1 MRAVSQASA
10 GCFSANYT
18 VTFIVDSMIECVERC
33 SSSRLGWQSLVGG
46 GSIGVAFR
54 RASPLGKSHFSMR
67 TSKAHSSKSE
77 RGVSASKRV
86 EAHLR
91 KAIHAGKLRPRQRII
106 EEDLAREL
114 EVSRGP
120 VREALLRL
128 ERDGLVVTT
137 SRRGTFIRD
146 ISLAEIGVIFRMRA
160 KLEGLCVRYMKENPS
175 VDCAELLGRALKK
188 LKGAAAKN
196 NEEQFFHAD
205 MELHRTIWKA
215 SNQPLLYR
223 TLNLLMN
230 PYIYIIARAYSSR
243 IPLVNRRENHEQY
256 VRMVLKTPLDKIED
270 EVEQYFAGLYSRLFD
285 QSSIFPAFDSGN
297 WADEL
302 ESPLTLS

>member
-1 MRAVSQASA
+1 LPVGTQVLTKKPLSMRNSKTHSSKPERAVSAS
-10 GCFSANYT
+10 
-18 VTFIVDSMIECVERC
+18 
-33 SSSRLGWQSLVGG
+33 Q
-46 GSIGVAFR
+46 
-54 RASPLGKSHFSMR
+54 
-67 TSKAHSSKSE
+67 
-77 RGVSASKRV
+77 RV

-114 EVSRGP
+114 DVSRGP

-137 SRRGTFIRD
+137 SRRGTFVRD

-160 KLEGLCVRYMKENPS
+160 KLEGLCVRYMRENPS
-175 VDCAELLGRALKK
+175 VDCADLLGRALKK
-188 LKGAAAKN
+188 LKTAAAKN
-196 NEEQFFHAD
+196 NEEQFFQAD
-205 MELHRTIWKA
+205 MELHRTIWKT

-230 PYIYIIARAYSSR
+230 PHIFIIARAYSSR

-256 VRMVLKTPLDKIED
+256 VRMVLKTPLDKIEA
-270 EVEQYFAGLYSRLFD
+270 EVERYFGGLYFRVFD
-285 QSSIFPAFDSGN
+285 QSLVFPTLDAGD

-302 ESPLTLS
+302 EDWRKVR

>member
-1 MRAVSQASA
+1 
-10 GCFSANYT
+10 
-18 VTFIVDSMIECVERC
+18 
-33 SSSRLGWQSLVGG
+33 
-46 GSIGVAFR
+46 
-54 RASPLGKSHFSMR
+54 MR
-67 TSKAHSSKSE
+67 TSKSHSAKPE
-77 RGVSASKRV
+77 RGVSASKKV

-106 EEDLAREL
+106 EEDLAKEL
-114 EVSRGP
+114 QVSRGP

-160 KLEGLCVRYMKENPS
+160 KLEGLCVRYMRENS
-175 VDCAELLGRALKK
+175 SIDSAELLNRALKK
-188 LKGAAAKN
+188 LKTAAAKS

-230 PYIYIIARAYSSR
+230 PYIFIIARAYSSR
-243 IPLVNRRENHEQY
+243 IPLANRRDNHEQY
-256 VRMVLKTPLDKIED
+256 VRMVLKTPLDKIEG
-270 EVEQYFAGLYSRLFD
+270 EVEQYFGGLYYRTFD
-285 QSSIFPAFDSGN
+285 HSSPFPGFAHDDWTDHIEGQFGS
-297 WADEL
+297 
-302 ESPLTLS
+302 LS

>member
-1 MRAVSQASA
+1 
-10 GCFSANYT
+10 
-18 VTFIVDSMIECVERC
+18 
-33 SSSRLGWQSLVGG
+33 
-46 GSIGVAFR
+46 
-54 RASPLGKSHFSMR
+54 MR
-67 TSKAHSSKSE
+67 TPKTHPAKPD
-77 RGVSASKRV
+77 RGISASKRV

-91 KAIHAGKLRPRQRII
+91 HAIHAGKLRPRQRII

-114 EVSRGP
+114 TVSRGP
-120 VREALLRL
+120 VREAILRL

-146 ISLAEIGVIFRMRA
+146 ISLTEIDVIFRMRA
-160 KLEGLCVRYMKENPS
+160 KLEGLCVRYMREIPS
-175 VDCAELLGRALKK
+175 HDPAALLGRALKK
-188 LKGAAAKN
+188 LKTAAAKN
-196 NEEQFFHAD
+196 HEEQFFQAD

-230 PYIYIIARAYSSR
+230 PYIFIIARAYSSR

-270 EVEQYFAGLYSRLFD
+270 EVEQYFGGLYTRTFD
-285 QSSIFPAFDSGN
+285 QSAVFPGFATDDWN
-297 WADEL
+297 E
-302 ESPLTLS
+302 EQR

>member
-1 MRAVSQASA
+1 
-10 GCFSANYT
+10 
-18 VTFIVDSMIECVERC
+18 
-33 SSSRLGWQSLVGG
+33 
-46 GSIGVAFR
+46 
-54 RASPLGKSHFSMR
+54 MR
-67 TSKAHSSKSE
+67 TSKSHSAKPE
-77 RGVSASKRV
+77 RGVSASKKV

-106 EEDLAREL
+106 EEDLAKEL
-114 EVSRGP
+114 QVSRGP

-160 KLEGLCVRYMKENPS
+160 KLEGLCVRYMRENS
-175 VDCAELLGRALKK
+175 SIDSAELLNRALKK
-188 LKGAAAKN
+188 LKTAAAKS

-223 TLNLLMN
+223 MLNLLMN
-230 PYIYIIARAYSSR
+230 PYIFIIARAYSSR
-243 IPLVNRRENHEQY
+243 IPMANRRDNHEQY
-256 VRMVLKTPLDKIED
+256 VRMVLKTPLDKIEG
-270 EVEQYFAGLYSRLFD
+270 EVEQYFGGLYYRIFD
-285 QSSIFPAFDSGN
+285 HSSPFPGFAHDDWTDHIEGQFGS
-297 WADEL
+297 
-302 ESPLTLS
+302 LS

>member
-1 MRAVSQASA
+1 
-10 GCFSANYT
+10 
-18 VTFIVDSMIECVERC
+18 
-33 SSSRLGWQSLVGG
+33 
-46 GSIGVAFR
+46 
-54 RASPLGKSHFSMR
+54 MR
-67 TSKAHSSKSE
+67 TSKKHSTKPG
-77 RGVSASKRV
+77 RGISASKRV

-106 EEDLAREL
+106 EEDLAQEL

-160 KLEGLCVRYMKENPS
+160 KLEGLCVRYMRENPS
-175 VDCAELLGRALKK
+175 IDPADLLNKALKK
-188 LKGAAAKN
+188 LKAAAAKN
-196 NEEQFFHAD
+196 NEEQFFDAD

-215 SNQPLLYR
+215 ANQPLLYR

-230 PYIYIIARAYSSR
+230 PYIFIIARAYSSR
-243 IPLVNRRENHEQY
+243 IPLVNRRENHEGY
-256 VRMVLKTPLDKIED
+256 VRMVLKTPLEKIEE
-270 EVEQYFAGLYSRLFD
+270 EVERYFGGLYTRTFD
-285 QSSIFPAFDSGN
+285 QSAVFPGFA
-297 WADEL
+297 ADDWNDDL
-302 ESPLTLS
+302 QNTAASR

>member
-1 MRAVSQASA
+1 MR
-10 GCFSANYT
+10 T
-18 VTFIVDSMIECVERC
+18 VKN
-33 SSSRLGWQSLVGG
+33 SSSK
-46 GSIGVAFR
+46 
-54 RASPLGKSHFSMR
+54 P
-67 TSKAHSSKSE
+67 E

-106 EEDLAREL
+106 EEDLAQEL

-160 KLEGLCVRYMKENPS
+160 KLEGLCVRYMRENPAVNCS
-175 VDCAELLGRALKK
+175 DLLTRALKK
-188 LKGAAAKN
+188 LKVAATKN
-196 NEEQFFHAD
+196 NEEQFFQAD

-215 SNQPLLYR
+215 ANQPLLYR

-230 PYIYIIARAYSSR
+230 PYIFIIARAYSSR
-243 IPLVNRRENHEQY
+243 IPLANRRDNHEQY
-256 VRMVLKTPLDKIED
+256 VRMLLKTPLEKIEE
-270 EVEQYFAGLYSRLFD
+270 EVERYFAGLYSRTFD
-285 QSSIFPAFDSGN
+285 QGSVFPGFESGN
-297 WADEL
+297 WTDDL
-302 ESPLTLS
+302 ENPLKAL

>member
-1 MRAVSQASA
+1 M
-10 GCFSANYT
+10 
-18 VTFIVDSMIECVERC
+18 
-33 SSSRLGWQSLVGG
+33 
-46 GSIGVAFR
+46 
-54 RASPLGKSHFSMR
+54 
-67 TSKAHSSKSE
+67 
-77 RGVSASKRV
+77 SASKRV

-91 KAIHAGKLRPRQRII
+91 KAIHAGRLRPRQRII

-114 EVSRGP
+114 QVSRGP

-160 KLEGLCVRYMKENPS
+160 KLEGLCVRYMRENS
-175 VDCAELLGRALKK
+175 SINASELLNRTLKK
-188 LKGAAAKN
+188 LKAAAAKG
-196 NEEQFFHAD
+196 NEEQFFDAD

-230 PYIYIIARAYSSR
+230 PYIFIIARAYSSR
-243 IPLVNRRENHEQY
+243 IPLANRRDNHEQY
-256 VRMVLKTPLDKIED
+256 VRMLLRTPLDKIED
-270 EVEQYFAGLYSRLFD
+270 EVERYFGGLYTRTFNHDSA
-285 QSSIFPAFDSGN
+285 FPGFATRDWTDNLDGQIHT
-297 WADEL
+297 AIE
-302 ESPLTLS
+302 

>member
-1 MRAVSQASA
+1 
-10 GCFSANYT
+10 
-18 VTFIVDSMIECVERC
+18 
-33 SSSRLGWQSLVGG
+33 
-46 GSIGVAFR
+46 
-54 RASPLGKSHFSMR
+54 MR
-67 TSKAHSSKSE
+67 TSKNNSAKPE
-77 RGVSASKRV
+77 RGISASKRV

-160 KLEGLCVRYMKENPS
+160 KLEGLCVRYMRENVSIDPP
-175 VDCAELLGRALKK
+175 ELLNRALKK
-188 LKGAAAKN
+188 LKAAAAKD
-196 NEEQFFHAD
+196 NEEQFFDAD

-230 PYIYIIARAYSSR
+230 PYIFIIARAYSSR
-243 IPLVNRRENHEQY
+243 IPLANRRENHEQY
-256 VRMVLKTPLDKIED
+256 VRMVLKTPLEKIE
-270 EVEQYFAGLYSRLFD
+270 EQVEQYFDGLYSRTFHPNSAFPGFASGHWTD
-285 QSSIFPAFDSGN
+285 DADSSLAPR
-297 WADEL
+297 
-302 ESPLTLS
+302 

>member
-1 MRAVSQASA
+1 M
-10 GCFSANYT
+10 
-18 VTFIVDSMIECVERC
+18 
-33 SSSRLGWQSLVGG
+33 
-46 GSIGVAFR
+46 
-54 RASPLGKSHFSMR
+54 
-67 TSKAHSSKSE
+67 TSKSKSAKTD
-77 RGVSASKRV
+77 RGISASKRV

-106 EEDLAREL
+106 EEDLAQEL

-160 KLEGLCVRYMKENPS
+160 KLEGLCVHYMRENS
-175 VDCAELLGRALKK
+175 AIDCAELLNRALKK
-188 LKGAAAKN
+188 LKAAAAKN
-196 NEEQFFHAD
+196 SEEQFFQAD

-215 SNQPLLYR
+215 ANQPLLYR

-230 PYIYIIARAYSSR
+230 PYIFIIARAFSSR
-243 IPLVNRRENHEQY
+243 ISLANRRENHEQY

-270 EVEQYFAGLYSRLFD
+270 EVERYFSGLHARVFE
-285 QSSIFPAFDSGN
+285 QSSVLSGFGDGH
-297 WADEL
+297 WTDDF
-302 ESPLTLS
+302 ESTLVPPMH

>member
-1 MRAVSQASA
+1 MR
-10 GCFSANYT
+10 T
-18 VTFIVDSMIECVERC
+18 VKN
-33 SSSRLGWQSLVGG
+33 SSSK
-46 GSIGVAFR
+46 
-54 RASPLGKSHFSMR
+54 P
-67 TSKAHSSKSE
+67 E

-106 EEDLAREL
+106 EEDLAQEL

-160 KLEGLCVRYMKENPS
+160 KLEGLCVRYMRENPAVNCS
-175 VDCAELLGRALKK
+175 DLLTRALKK
-188 LKGAAAKN
+188 LKVAATKN
-196 NEEQFFHAD
+196 NEEQFFQAD

-215 SNQPLLYR
+215 ANQPLLYR

-230 PYIYIIARAYSSR
+230 PYIFIIARAYSSR
-243 IPLVNRRENHEQY
+243 IPLVNRRDNHEQY
-256 VRMVLKTPLDKIED
+256 VRMLLKTPLEKIEE
-270 EVEQYFAGLYSRLFD
+270 EVERYFAGLYSRTFD
-285 QSSIFPAFDSGN
+285 QGSVFPGFESGN
-297 WADEL
+297 WTDDL
-302 ESPLTLS
+302 ENPLKAL